1 MKRFLDFISNDE
13 LQELK
18 LPKGGLGKY
27 RGSGVAARIRRGIAK
42 GGNIMRSDPRRE
54 KAITKHAVKFGAAF
68 GTALTAGSLTGHTPH
83 PGAIAVGAV
92 GGAALMAGIRAH
104 DKWKAKRKAA
114 REKGA
119 AVREDYYASGATS
132 LMSPNPGDNIADVDL
147 DPKDKINKFKRK
159 NKSIKK

>member
-1 MKRFLDFISNDE
+1 MTVANLATDH
-13 LQELK
+13 
-18 LPKGGLGKY
+18 PHPA
-27 RGSGVAARIRRGIAK
+27 GVAAG
-42 GGNIMRSDPRRE
+42 
-54 KAITKHAVKFGAAF
+54 V
-68 GTALTAGSLTGHTPH
+68 L
-83 PGAIAVGAV
+83 
-92 GGAALMAGIRAH
+92 GGAALFAGMRAH

-159 NKSIKK
+159 NKSDKK